1 MRNPNSYISM
11 LWNKVYSVHGMFR
24 RVSKCRRNL
33 HTTLELELISMT
45 SRHPET
51 RPPAVAAWIGHG
63 TFADRYPG
71 GRISK
76 RCCYR
81 GHDLNTT
88 CWKNWKFAWKLRE
101 SSVFGSGN
109 PKHHGVARIDL
120 HTTCQV
126 PPDKTGV
133 HLLSLVGARSL
144 D

>member
-1 MRNPNSYISM
+1 
-11 LWNKVYSVHGMFR
+11 
-24 RVSKCRRNL
+24 
-33 HTTLELELISMT
+33 MT

-51 RPPAVAAWIGHG
+51 RPPSQLLHGLATVLLLIGIQAG
-63 TFADRYPG
+63 GFRRDVVPG
-71 GRISK
+71 
-76 RCCYR
+76 
-81 GHDLNTT
+81 DLHVEKLKICLKVTT
-88 CWKNWKFAWKLRE
+88 WNR
-101 SSVFGSGN
+101 VFWQWLT